1 MLAMRDRLPPSH
13 QWPSL
18 LPVPDVV
25 YPGYLNAS
33 VALLDENV
41 RQGRGQRVAL
51 YWEHQA
57 ITYEQLLD
65 QVERFATSLVR
76 AGLTAGDR
84 VLLRLPNRPE
94 FIIAWLS
101 ILRIGAIAVA
111 TMPLL
116 RARELVMILD
126 DCQPRLAICQH
137 ELLEDLERAVEQFS
151 GVSLL
156 VVGSVNGPYAR
167 FEDWLNA
174 APNAQPADTR
184 AEDIALLAYTSG
196 STGMPKGTIHFHR
209 DVLAIADT
217 YSRHI
222 LRPTPDDVFG
232 GHPTLAFTFG
242 LGGLLIFPFRA
253 GASTVLLER
262 FTPERLLHAIRDYQ
276 VSIVFC
282 APTTYKMLLRDY
294 GERLREYLTSLRIG
308 VSAGETLPAAVFS
321 EWKQRTGITLLDGI
335 GSTEMLHIFISNSL
349 EEAVPG
355 STGRVVPGYEAKVVD
370 QNLNEVPAGT
380 PGLLAV
386 RGPTGCR
393 YWNRPDK
400 QAEYVRDG
408 WNFPGDMFFQ
418 DEQGLFHYVCRA
430 DDLII
435 CAGHNIAGPEVEAVL
450 LQHAAVKEVAVVASP
465 DELKGFVPKA
475 FVVLSD
481 GWQPD
486 DRLVKELQEF
496 VKHQIAPYKYP
507 RKIEFVEQLPR
518 TQTGKIRRVELRQ
531 LELERW
537 RLHES

>member
-1 MLAMRDRLPPSH
+1 MRDKLPPPD
-13 QWPSL
+13 QWPDF
-18 LPVPDVV
+18 LPLPGVV
-25 YPGYLNAS
+25 YPDHLNAS

-41 RQGRGQRVAL
+41 HQGRGQRVAI
-51 YWEHQA
+51 YWERQA
-57 ITYEQLLD
+57 ITYGQLLD
-65 QVERFATSLVR
+65 QVARFAASLLE
-76 AGLTAGDR
+76 AGIRPGDR

-94 FIIAWLS
+94 FVIAWLS

-116 RARELVMILD
+116 RSRELITILD
-126 DCQPRLAICQH
+126 DCRPRLAICQD
-137 ELLEDLERAVEQFS
+137 ELLEELERAVSASS
-151 GVSLL
+151 GVTLL
-156 VVGSVNGPYAR
+156 VVGSTNGRHAR
-167 FEDWLNA
+167 FEDWLNR
-174 APNAQPADTR
+174 APSAQPANTR
-184 AEDIALLAYTSG
+184 ADDIALLAYTSG
-196 STGMPKGTIHFHR
+196 STGIPKGTIHFHR

-217 YSRHI
+217 YSKHI

-262 FTPERLLHAIRDYQ
+262 FTPERLLQAIRDYRI
-276 VSIVFC
+276 SIVFC
-282 APTTYKMLLRDY
+282 APTTYKMLLRDF
-294 GERLREYLTSLRIG
+294 GERLPEYLASLRIG
-308 VSAGETLPAAVFS
+308 VSAGETLPATVFS

-370 QNLNEVPAGT
+370 QELNEAPAGT

-400 QAEYVRDG
+400 QAEYVRGG
-408 WNFPGDMFFQ
+408 WNFPGDMFVQ

-435 CAGHNIAGPEVEAVL
+435 CAGNNIAGPEVEAVL
-450 LQHAAVKEVAVVASP
+450 LQHAAVKDVAVVASP

-475 FVVLSD
+475 FVVLAE

-486 DRLVKELQEF
+486 DQLVKELQEF
-496 VKHQIAPYKYP
+496 VKQQIAPYKYP
-507 RKIEFVEQLPR
+507 RRIEFVEQLPR

-531 LELERW
+531 LELDRW
-537 RLHES
+537 RQHET